1 MDTRIARIAR
11 IAFPALAAL
20 ALLSACASPPPVAPD
35 GGAAQR
41 RQLAESG
48 ARIAE
53 ALAKLAVV
61 EQASRRIH
69 VQTIATAA
77 DAPPELQL
85 RVAVDYAGDLK
96 PFVAQLAHVVG
107 YEVKTYGTSSVLT
120 PINVHADDRAI
131 GELLADAGYQASW
144 RCQLVIDS
152 ARRRVE
158 ILYDNRRPGG
168 PAAKGRSRRQG

>member
-1 MDTRIARIAR
+1 MGTRIAWLSS
-11 IAFPALAAL
+11 LAAL
-20 ALLSACASPPPVAPD
+20 ALLSACAASPMVAPD

-53 ALAKLAVV
+53 ALAQLAVV
-61 EQASRRIH
+61 EQASRRIP
-69 VQTIATAA
+69 VQTITTAA
-77 DAPPELQL
+77 AAPEALRL

-96 PFVAQLAHVVG
+96 PFVHQLAQVAG
-107 YEVKTYGTSSVLT
+107 YEVKTYGASGVLA
-120 PINVHADDRAI
+120 PINIHADDRTI

>member
-1 MDTRIARIAR
+1 MGTRIASLSL
-11 IAFPALAAL
+11 LAAL
-20 ALLSACASPPPVAPD
+20 ALLAGCASPPPVAPD

-53 ALAKLAVV
+53 ALAKLAIV
-61 EQASRRIH
+61 EQASHRIQ

-77 DAPPELQL
+77 DAPEELRL

-96 PFVAQLAHVVG
+96 PFVHQLAQVAG
-107 YEVKTYGTSSVLT
+107 YEVKTYGVSSVLT
-120 PINVHADDRAI
+120 PINVRADDRTI

-144 RCQLVIDS
+144 RCQLVIDPE
-152 ARRRVE
+152 RRRVE
-158 ILYDNRRPGG
+158 ILYDNRRPPGPTDRGG
-168 PAAKGRSRRQG
+168 RPRRRG

>member
-1 MDTRIARIAR
+1 MGSHIASLSL
-11 IAFPALAAL
+11 LAAL
-20 ALLSACASPPPVAPD
+20 ALLFACASPPPVAPD

-53 ALAKLAVV
+53 SLAQLAVV
-61 EQASRRIH
+61 EQASRRIQ

-77 DAPPELQL
+77 DAPEALRL

-96 PFVAQLAHVVG
+96 PFVHQLAQVVG
-107 YEVKTYGTSSVLT
+107 YEVKTYGVSSVLT
-120 PINVHADDRAI
+120 PINVHADDRTI

-144 RCQLVIDS
+144 RCQLVIDPE
-152 ARRRVE
+152 RRRVE
-158 ILYDNRRPGG
+158 ILYDNRHSGG
-168 PAAKGRSRRQG
+168 PAARRSRRPG

>member
-1 MDTRIARIAR
+1 MGTRIAAR
-11 IAFPALAAL
+11 SLPAAL
-20 ALLSACASPPPVAPD
+20 ALLAACASPPPVAPD

-53 ALAKLAVV
+53 ALAKLAIV

-69 VQTIATAA
+69 AQTIATAA
-77 DAPPELQL
+77 DAPEALRL

-96 PFVAQLAHVVG
+96 PFVHQLAQIAG
-107 YEVKTYGTSSVLT
+107 YEVKTYGASSVLT
-120 PINVHADDRAI
+120 PINIHADDRTI

-144 RCQLVIDS
+144 RCQLVIDPE
-152 ARRRVE
+152 RQLVE
-158 ILYDNRRPGG
+158 IFYDNRRPGG
-168 PAAKGRSRRQG
+168 PAARRSRRPG